1 MSASEPVTSVAP
13 GAGLQ
18 LVRPS
23 LRDQTLRVLRQ
34 RLVTGALVPGRIY
47 SVTAL
52 AAELGVSNSPVREA
66 MLELQNQGL
75 VEAVRNRGF
84 CVVQLSRREREDILQ
99 VRMML
104 EVPAMAQLAGRQ
116 EYWRADA
123 EFTRVAEEITQAAE
137 ANDLLAF
144 LDADRRFHLGLL
156 RLLGNEA
163 LVDVVALMRDRTRL
177 FADHTSIL
185 RSAAEHSGILDALR
199 HADPVA
205 ASQRM
210 TEHLHHVLDDWSG
223 DPPQ

>member
-1 MSASEPVTSVAP
+1 MSASEPATSVAP

-116 EYWRADA
+116 EYWRADS

-177 FADHTSIL
+177 FADHVSIL